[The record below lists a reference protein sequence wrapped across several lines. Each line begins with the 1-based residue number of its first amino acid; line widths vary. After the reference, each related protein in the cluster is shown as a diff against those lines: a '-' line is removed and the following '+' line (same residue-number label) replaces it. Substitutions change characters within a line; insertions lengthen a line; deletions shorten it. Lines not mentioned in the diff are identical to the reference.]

1 MEKHRVR
8 QHIVPQAYLKKF
20 AQKNVNNSGANISIY
35 QKENNRQFN
44 CAVKNVAFEKN
55 YYDVT
60 NKENTKYWEEHFATH
75 IEPLYGNELT
85 NIISSIMLSNS
96 NENVLNPS
104 QKFSLA
110 MMIVFQIIRVPKFL
124 KGRFQNG
131 EVIFD
136 ETIRELIQL
145 MPMEFISKNI
155 EVLEDLKRE
164 RKNLIKDITIELI
177 AQHDMLDRLAKYIEN
192 RTWLFYV
199 NNSEVP
205 FVTSDNPALMYNFTT
220 NSINREDV
228 GIGRRDT
235 IIYYPLTSRVL
246 LELLP
251 QNDNCKHFENFIMG
265 IGNKKLKFIKS
276 LNTLQLLGSHSQVF
290 MHPRYSFNESTF
302 YHF

>member
-1 MEKHRVR
+1 MGKHRVR
-8 QHIVPQAYLKKF
+8 QHIVSQAYLKRF
-20 AQKNVNNSGANISIY
+20 AQKNVNNSGANIAVY
-35 QKENNRQFN
+35 QKETDTLFIS
-44 CAVKNVAFEKN
+44 AVKRVAFEKN
-55 YYDVT
+55 YYDIT

-145 MPMEFISKNI
+145 MPMEFISKDI
-155 EVLEDLKRE
+155 EVLVDLKRE

-177 AQHDMLDRLAKYIEN
+177 AQHDMLVRLAKYIEN
-192 RTWLFYV
+192 RTWLFYI
-199 NNSEVP
+199 NNTEIP
-205 FVTSDNPALMYNFTT
+205 FVTSDNPVLMFNFVT

-228 GIGRRDT
+228 GIGRDDT
-235 IIYYPLTSRVL
+235 IVYYPLTSRIL

-251 QNDNCKHFENFIMG
+251 QNEDYKRFDNSI
-265 IGNKKLKFIKS
+265 IVLGNEKLKFVKS
-276 LNTLQLLGSHSQVF
+276 LNTGQLLVSHKQVF
-290 MHPRYSFNESTF
+290 MHPRYSFSKN
-302 YHF
+302 